1 MANTTGQ
8 GIAATHK
15 LKDAPVQAKMDAEA
29 LARRTPSPE
38 GLGRSSFSSIREQD
52 PALSQTFTLS
62 KVSSYQH
69 FNNPDASHHYEEAI
83 DDKSDDDEEDEPLS
97 FHSSVPTSTAT
108 PQPAMIQ
115 TQFMPPATKPHSRLH
130 GNWWPADSF
139 RGWKEINVKGKLAS
153 KSFGDLASLSPRSQW
168 EEALSVVDE
177 QMTLEPVK
185 ETVAGNSTIERLPQE
200 LFDLILAN
208 LVLDIPPQ
216 GLEKR
221 NMDLISLLVTSKTM
235 KLKTDPT
242 VHRNV
247 TIPHSRIFQK
257 FLVQTAAYPHLGR
270 MVKRLD
276 FSHFN
281 PSTLFMTASE
291 RAQAKNLTAETLYQC
306 LQLTTHLQE
315 FLGQEYID
323 DDISSDVLRSLL
335 IDIDTMR
342 AVDFCGCTSGPFKNA
357 FISLVSNTEIW
368 PEFLRLKRV
377 SFHKCITL
385 PSSVYDTI
393 LPRLTKAT
401 HLDLAGT
408 KVTDKALA
416 SIPHTA
422 RITHLNLAKCNSLT
436 AANTIAFLATHPA
449 VRKLEVLSLGMDAR
463 THQLLDADDVAE
475 LLPILPKSL
484 KSLSLKGAK
493 MVSSHLELLIPLT
506 KHVEDLALG
515 RGLRL
520 EELNRLILPDPAAE
534 PEEQLKWTP
543 HNLRFLDLTDMDG
556 GGSTGLDLTTLYND
570 SVLLK
575 RQSPPLQVIEISDDV
590 LKRLKP
596 SQGPITRFGWRISE
610 VHSRSWLVRNQE
622 VEKGSPGK
630 LDDGSRPWK
639 MGAKFWG
646 MRKIPVAEVEV
657 GGMYGSFMFGRKL

>member
-1 MANTTGQ
+1 MANTIVR
-8 GIAATHK
+8 GIAAALK
-15 LKDAPVQAKMDAEA
+15 LKNLPDQSKMDSDSQG
-29 LARRTPSPE
+29 LRTPSPE

-52 PALSQTFTLS
+52 TALSQTFTLS
-62 KVSSYQH
+62 KVSSYH
-69 FNNPDASHHYEEAI
+69 NFNNFDVAQHEQAI
-83 DDKSDDDEEDEPLS
+83 DDLSDYEEDDQPLS
-97 FHSSVPTSTAT
+97 FAASSVPTSIAT
-108 PQPAMIQ
+108 PEPSTMIE

-130 GNWWPADSF
+130 GNWWPADSY

-168 EEALSVVDE
+168 EEALSTVDE
-177 QMTLEPVK
+177 QMKLEPVK
-185 ETVAGNSTIERLPQE
+185 ESVAGNSTIERLPQE
-200 LFDLILAN
+200 LYDLILAN
-208 LVLDIPPQ
+208 LVLDIPPN

-247 TIPHSRIFQK
+247 TIPHSRIFSK
-257 FLVQTAAYPHLGR
+257 FLKQTAANPHLGR

-291 RAQAKNLTAETLYQC
+291 RAQAKNLTVETLHQC
-306 LQLTTHLQE
+306 MQLTTHLQE

-323 DDISSDVLRSLL
+323 DDISVDVLRALL
-335 IDIDTMR
+335 IDIETMR
-342 AVDFCGCTSGPFKNA
+342 AVDFCGCTSAPFKNA
-357 FISLVSNTEIW
+357 FVSLVADTEAW
-368 PEFLRLKRV
+368 PEFLRLRRV

-385 PSSVYDTI
+385 PSSVFDTI
-393 LPRLTKAT
+393 LPRLRKAT

-436 AANTIAFLATHPA
+436 AENTIAFLSTHPA
-449 VRKLEVLSLGMDAR
+449 VQKLEVLSLGMDAR
-463 THQLLDADDVAE
+463 THQLFEAEDVTA
-475 LLPILPKSL
+475 LLPVLPKSL

-493 MVSSHLELLIPLT
+493 MTSDHLEQLIPLT
-506 KHVEDLALG
+506 KHLEELAMG

-520 EELNRLILPDPAAE
+520 DELNRLILPDPAAE
-534 PEEQLKWTP
+534 PEEQMKWTP
-543 HNLRFLDLTDMDG
+543 HTLRFLDLTDMHG
-556 GGSTGLDLTTLYND
+556 AGSTGLDLSALYND

-575 RQSPPLQVIEISDDV
+575 RMSPPLQVIEISDDV

-596 SQGPITRFGWRISE
+596 SQGPITRFGWRVSE

-622 VEKGSPGK
+622 VGPGTK
-630 LDDGSRPWK
+630 RDDGSRPWK

-646 MRKIPVAEVEV
+646 MRKLPVAEVEV